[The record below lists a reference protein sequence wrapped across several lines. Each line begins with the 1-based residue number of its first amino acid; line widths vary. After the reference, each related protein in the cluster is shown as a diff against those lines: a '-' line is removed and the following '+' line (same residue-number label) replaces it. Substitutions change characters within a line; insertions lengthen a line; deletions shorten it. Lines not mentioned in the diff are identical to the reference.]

1 VGISNQLP
9 DGWRIVDEWRLE
21 KDFKF
26 PDFNHALKFT
36 NRIGE
41 IADEQGHHPDVY
53 LTYGEVR
60 LMVWTHKIDG
70 LSESDFILAAKMN
83 DVE

>member
-1 VGISNQLP
+1 MGISNQLP